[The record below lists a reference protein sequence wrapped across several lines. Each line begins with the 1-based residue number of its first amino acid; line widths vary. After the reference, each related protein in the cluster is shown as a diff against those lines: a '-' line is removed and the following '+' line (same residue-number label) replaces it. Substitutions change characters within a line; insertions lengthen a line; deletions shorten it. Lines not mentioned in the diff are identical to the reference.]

1 MIGLVEPVDVGD
13 PNQQKVE
20 FNAEYREDANSRETC
35 EDFDSEPL
43 ADSRLQRE
51 CWHLIES
58 HLTLT
63 DSHLRE
69 SDRGINHK
77 T

>member
-1 MIGLVEPVDVGD
+1 MIDLLEPVDVGC
-13 PNQQKVE
+13 QKVE
-20 FNAEYREDANSRETC
+20 FNAEDRGDHNSTETC

-51 CWHLIES
+51 GWHLIES

-63 DSHLRE
+63 DSHLRD

>member
-1 MIGLVEPVDVGD
+1 MMKIEETP
-13 PNQQKVE
+13 
-20 FNAEYREDANSRETC
+20 ASREMG

-51 CWHLIES
+51 GWHLIES
-58 HLTLT
+58 HLTLI
-63 DSHLRE
+63 DSHLRD

>member
-1 MIGLVEPVDVGD
+1 MIGLVEPVYVGD

-20 FNAEYREDANSRETC
+20 FNAEDREDPNSIETC

-43 ADSRLQRE
+43 ANSRLQRE
-51 CWHLIES
+51 GWHLIES

-63 DSHLRE
+63 DGHLRD

>member
-20 FNAEYREDANSRETC
+20 FNAEVRGDPNSKGTC
-35 EDFDSEPL
+35 EDFGSEPL

-51 CWHLIES
+51 GWHLIVS

-63 DSHLRE
+63 DSHLRD